1 MTVAPPALLPRRDD
15 AARAAL
21 ADAAR
26 RARPVSGAHERL
38 VEVPGPLGDLI
49 PGRGLR
55 RGSVVAVDGAPGAGA
70 TAVVLAL
77 AAAVTAAGEWAAAVD
92 LDGTLGALAAAEA
105 GVALDRFAVVRP
117 PGGGSLSPDRWA
129 TTVAALLD
137 GVSLVVAEVP
147 RSVRAADAR
156 RLVAR
161 AREREVIL
169 VPLARGGAWPAEAAL
184 RVRATGGAWP
194 GLAAGSGALAD
205 RTVRVEIEGRGVAAR
220 TRTGGWAQTRVGGWA
235 TSRAG

>member
-1 MTVAPPALLPRRDD
+1 MAPARAPVAALLPRRDTD
-15 AARAAL
+15 ARAAL
-21 ADAAR
+21 DDSAR
-26 RARPVSGAHERL
+26 LARPVSAAHER
-38 VEVPGPLGDLI
+38 VVPVPGPLGDLI

-55 RGSVVAVDGAPGAGA
+55 RGAVVAVDGAPGAGA
-70 TAVVLAL
+70 TSVALAL

-92 LDGTLGALAAAEA
+92 LHGTLGGMAAAEA
-105 GVALDRFAVVRP
+105 GVDLDRFAVVRP
-117 PGGGSLSPDRWA
+117 SLGGSVPPDRWA
-129 TTVAALLD
+129 TAVAALLD
-137 GVSLVVAEVP
+137 GMSLVLAELP

-184 RVRATGGAWP
+184 RLRAAGGPWP
-194 GLAAGSGALAD
+194 GLAAGSGVLAD

-220 TRTGGWAQTRVGGWA
+220 SRTGGFA
-235 TSRAG
+235 RAG

>member
-1 MTVAPPALLPRRDD
+1 MAVSPPALLPRRDD

-70 TAVVLAL
+70 TSVVFAL
-77 AAAVTAAGEWAAAVD
+77 AAAITAAGEWAAAVD
-92 LDGTLGALAAAEA
+92 LDATFGALAAAEA

-117 PGGGSLSPDRWA
+117 PGGGSLPPDRWA

-169 VPLARGGAWPAEAAL
+169 VPFARGAPWPAEAAL

-194 GLAAGSGALAD
+194 GLAAGSGVLAD
-205 RTVRVEIEGRGVAAR
+205 RTVRVEVEGRGVAAR